1 MQGSDRI
8 IEFLNEAL
16 TAELTAIN
24 QYFAH
29 AKLCENWG
37 WSKLAAKYR
46 EESIEEMHD
55 AEKLMDRIL
64 LLDGMPNLQRLGTVR
79 VGETPME
86 QFEVDK
92 VLEEEAIERYR
103 RGVQLALEDGDPG
116 TRELLEHL
124 VVGHLSEKNNTPL
137 LARDALLSV
146 SPGLA
151 SRLTL
156 TCQDRAKMAI
166 ASVRIRQAQLTISLA
181 AKTIGSS
188 VICPRWVSMITR
200 EIQNSSTGE
209 TSHNT
214 LIRA

>member
-103 RGVQLALEDGDPG
+103 RGVQLALEEGDPG

-124 VVGHLSEKNNTPL
+124 VVGEESHLDWIETQLHVIGDIGIESYL
-137 LARDALLSV
+137 
-146 SPGLA
+146 
-151 SRLTL
+151 
-156 TCQDRAKMAI
+156 
-166 ASVRIRQAQLTISLA
+166 QAQLDS
-181 AKTIGSS
+181 
-188 VICPRWVSMITR
+188 
-200 EIQNSSTGE
+200 
-209 TSHNT
+209 
-214 LIRA
+214 